1 MNFLLFIKNQKGET
15 ITETLVATLIAALAM
30 ILFASMI
37 VASKHI
43 IESGERNFKHYYEW
57 NSKMSVKDDEV
68 KNSNTGKVKFYHKY
82 TEEPHEDTEEPLVFG
97 TDDNYY
103 KVKIYFNQEASDD
116 AEISNRIYSY

>member
-43 IESGERNFKHYYEW
+43 IELGEQNFKHYYEW

-68 KNSNTGKVKFYHKY
+68 KNSNTGKVKFY
-82 TEEPHEDTEEPLVFG
+82 HEDTEEPLVFG